1 MTELHA
7 EPGSLLAASPD
18 LRDPNFMHTV
28 VLMCQHTDA
37 GAFGLVVNRPS
48 TLTVDVLL
56 PEHPLLSSAAFP
68 VHSGGPVGLDTLQ
81 FLHRVPTEIAGGVEL
96 AEGLYLGGELDSL
109 AEYLAARGEEAR
121 SDVRLVIGYSG
132 WSAGQLESELTHGS
146 WLPARLD
153 VEAVFLDDT
162 TAAWRRVIR
171 SIGSRAAGL
180 EDLPPDVSWN

>member
-1 MTELHA
+1 MSEMHV

-28 VLMCQHTDA
+28 VLICQHTDA

-48 TLTVDVLL
+48 ALTVDLLL
-56 PEHPLLSSAAFP
+56 PDHPLLSAAAFP

-81 FLHRVPTEIAGGVEL
+81 FVHRAPERIRGGVEL
-96 AEGLYLGGELDSL
+96 GPGLWLGGELDAL
-109 AEYLAARGEEAR
+109 AEYLTEHGDGARE
-121 SDVRLVIGYSG
+121 SVRLLVGYSG
-132 WSAGQLESELTHGS
+132 WDAGQLENELAHGS

-153 VEAVFLDDT
+153 VGSIFLDDT
-162 TAAWRRVIR
+162 TAAWRRVVR
-171 SIGSRAAGL
+171 SIGERAAGL